1 MKIIALCNQKGG
13 VGKTTTTVNLG
24 AALALAKKK
33 VLLIDLDPQAN
44 LSTYL
49 GYVDH
54 DAPTIGHL
62 LMSVAANK
70 PADPSTFIERD
81 EINGM
86 DYIPSDVVLSEVEIK
101 LLQAMSR
108 ETVLK
113 RVLQNEVFSKYDY
126 ILIDCLPSL
135 GTLLTNALTAADGV
149 IIPVQAQ
156 NFALKGLG
164 SLSDVI
170 EQVKGTLNSQLELT
184 GVLATMVDGTNMSK
198 NVQNILLDKYGKTL
212 FITTISKSVEAANST
227 ETHVALPRGRHK
239 LGDEYNALAK
249 EFVKRCPSGK

>member
-13 VGKTTTTVNLG
+13 VGKTTTAVNLG
-24 AALALAKKK
+24 AALALAGKK

-44 LSTYL
+44 LSAYL

-62 LMSVAANK
+62 LMSVAGNK
-70 PADPSTFIERD
+70 PADPSAFIERD
-81 EINGM
+81 EVNGV

-101 LLQAMSR
+101 LLQVMSR

-113 RVLQNEVFSKYDY
+113 RVLQNKAFGGYDY

-135 GTLLTNALTAADGV
+135 STLLTNALTAADGV

-156 NFALKGLG
+156 NFALKGLD
-164 SLSDVI
+164 SLSEVI
-170 EQVKGTLNSQLELT
+170 GQVKATLNPQLELT
-184 GVLATMVDGTNMSK
+184 GVLATMVDSTNMSR
-198 NVQNILLDKYGKTL
+198 NVQNTLLEKYGKTL
-212 FITTISKSVEAANST
+212 FNTTISKSVEAANST
-227 ETHVALPRGRHK
+227 ETHIALPRGKHK
-239 LGDEYNALAK
+239 LGDEYRALAK
-249 EFVKRCPSGK
+249 EFVKRCPAGK